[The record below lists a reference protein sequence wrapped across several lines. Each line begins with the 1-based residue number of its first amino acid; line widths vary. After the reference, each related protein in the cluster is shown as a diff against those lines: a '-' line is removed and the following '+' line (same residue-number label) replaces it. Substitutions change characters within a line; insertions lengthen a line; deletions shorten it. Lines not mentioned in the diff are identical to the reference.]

1 MDDSQRQLLEEPF
14 RASLHRARRGAHGRQ
29 LTYVETHAYI
39 RRLNEALGG
48 CWSYEI
54 VEYKILDTEAVV
66 LGRLSAGDVIKTA
79 FGSSAI
85 SRVRETGETISLGD
99 DHKAA
104 ASDALK
110 KASSLLGLGLHLYG
124 DDATAPS
131 ERPAEISRMPSAAS
145 SELTPTLPT
154 VPTKDQPAGS
164 VLTQRQLRAIQG
176 LSTQAEISEEDLGK
190 WVRTTYGLPVEEL
203 DRRQAS
209 EVITKINQ
217 SLAAGNGNGR
227 AAGGVQ

>member
-14 RASLHRARRGAHGRQ
+14 RASLHRTRRGAHGRQ

-99 DHKAA
+99 DLKAA

-124 DDATAPS
+124 DDTMEPEGRREES
-131 ERPAEISRMPSAAS
+131 PQENPTREGWHPHRVTERQRSAIFAISARRGIAEDALRARVVEAYGVPLDELSRREA
-145 SELTPTLPT
+145 SEL
-154 VPTKDQPAGS
+154 
-164 VLTQRQLRAIQG
+164 
-176 LSTQAEISEEDLGK
+176 
-190 WVRTTYGLPVEEL
+190 
-203 DRRQAS
+203 
-209 EVITKINQ
+209 ITRLN
-217 SLAAGNGNGR
+217 ANGNGDNGGSDGNGK
-227 AAGGVQ
+227 AAGGMA